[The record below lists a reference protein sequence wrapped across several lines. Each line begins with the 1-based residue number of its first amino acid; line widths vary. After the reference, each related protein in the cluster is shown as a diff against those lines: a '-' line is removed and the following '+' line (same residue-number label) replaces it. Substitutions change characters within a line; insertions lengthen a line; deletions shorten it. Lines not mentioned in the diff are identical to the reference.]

1 MLSGSNIRNS
11 KIKKALLFHNIIRRE
26 LKKNKQPPGPR
37 RQKPALIVSSGKI
50 LKKYRLLY
58 QIQQFGLTYKL
69 MRGKEQ
75 PTKKPTFL
83 QGITQT
89 VQDFFLNSARVT
101 TDKTDTITRNKI
113 KQQRMI
119 LTDSMINLHTDFLIR
134 NPTVK
139 LSYSSF
145 CALKPFYVT
154 APKASDRKTCLCQIH
169 ENACLML
176 EVLRMSGVVKS
187 NKLDDSFQLVCCS
200 PASEACLFRTCSRC
214 LNKGTV
220 TTQEQD
226 QIHVQ
231 WRQWERVQ
239 EDTGNGIHINTK
251 LVQHSGSLSEL
262 IKLYGQKLRNQTTT
276 HVCSVRNQSKAYI
289 NTIESCDESTAIV
302 HVDFSESW
310 RCKYKSEVQA
320 CHFGQNLPQI
330 TLHTGMYYTKG
341 EKAAFCTLS
350 ESKRQD
356 AAAIWTHMEP
366 VLKDIKT
373 KYPQV
378 TTVHFWS
385 DGPSKQY
392 KNKKNFFLL
401 SAIPPTL
408 GFEKAT
414 WNFFPTSHGKGAPD
428 GIGGTVKRTA
438 DNLVLR
444 GNDVTD
450 GHTFFEKV
458 SNSLKGVQLHYIVE
472 EDMERYDTLLIDP
485 LRPVP
490 STRQIHQVIAHENSI
505 HYRQLSCFCSKMLDC
520 QCFCPATFYFQGPD
534 EQQSDTRRARKKRPL
549 NMLWEEMENEM
560 GGEMEELDEEPLKG
574 PEGTVTVT
582 TVSSLNNGDWLAV
595 VYDD

>member
-1 MLSGSNIRNS
+1 
-11 KIKKALLFHNIIRRE
+11 
-26 LKKNKQPPGPR
+26 
-37 RQKPALIVSSGKI
+37 
-50 LKKYRLLY
+50 
-58 QIQQFGLTYKL
+58 
-69 MRGKEQ
+69 
-75 PTKKPTFL
+75 
-83 QGITQT
+83 
-89 VQDFFLNSARVT
+89 
-101 TDKTDTITRNKI
+101 
-113 KQQRMI
+113 
-119 LTDSMINLHTDFLIR
+119 
-134 NPTVK
+134 
-139 LSYSSF
+139 
-145 CALKPFYVT
+145 
-154 APKASDRKTCLCQIH
+154 
-169 ENACLML
+169 
-176 EVLRMSGVVKS
+176 
-187 NKLDDSFQLVCCS
+187 
-200 PASEACLFRTCSRC
+200 
-214 LNKGTV
+214 
-220 TTQEQD
+220 
-226 QIHVQ
+226 
-231 WRQWERVQ
+231 
-239 EDTGNGIHINTK
+239 
-251 LVQHSGSLSEL
+251 
-262 IKLYGQKLRNQTTT
+262 
-276 HVCSVRNQSKAYI
+276 
-289 NTIESCDESTAIV
+289 
-302 HVDFSESW
+302 
-310 RCKYKSEVQA
+310 
-320 CHFGQNLPQI
+320 
-330 TLHTGMYYTKG
+330 
-341 EKAAFCTLS
+341 
-350 ESKRQD
+350 
-356 AAAIWTHMEP
+356 MEP

-490 STRQIHQVIAHENSI
+490 STRQIHQVIAHENRI

-534 EQQSDTRRARKKRPL
+534 EQQSDTRRARKKIPL

-595 VYDD
+595 VYDDHWWLAKTIAVDTEHQDVKVEFLHPHGPTAKVKPKCGKKDVCFCPVQDIIVKLMGNASPVQSRTREIHSIAPDVVDFIEREHVRRLLLKA